1 MPSCRR
7 CTRHAVLL
15 QVLATPPYVPAG
27 LVPLRSARQQQPN
40 QQAADAMLDVQL
52 ASLKPTSTQQQSVYT
67 PTELQG
73 FNDPQLAFSA
83 KSTQQLLQSLAI
95 FKACSIKPLVQ
106 NADTLMTAASKV
118 LGSPFVSSIVRHT
131 LYKQFCGGKQSQSL

>member
-1 MPSCRR
+1 ML
-7 CTRHAVLL
+7 LL
-15 QVLATPPYVPAG
+15 QVQAPPSYMPAG
-27 LVPLRSARQQQPN
+27 LVPLRTARLQSPN
-40 QQAADAMLDVQL
+40 QQASGAMLDVQL
-52 ASLKPTSTQQQSVYT
+52 ANLMPNSTQQQPVCT

-106 NADTLMTAASKV
+106 NADTLMAAASKV
-118 LGSPFVSSIVRHT
+118 LGTPFVSSVVRHT
-131 LYKQFCGGKQSQSL
+131 LYRQFCGGKQSICGEQA